1 MSKKKAPTKPVRSV
15 SDHVVCS
22 DIMQTFEYEG
32 NFLPVRTFMD
42 KISDISDLRHPP
54 QEGVEYGIRVDY
66 PGHDGGYEL
75 QLVRRVTESDQA
87 LILDLL
93 DMRKKLINLHLKI
106 VTEDI
111 RCSLSFK
118 KNLVKELL
126 VPPKRSLF
134 ASRLSFLVAGAIARC
149 RLYGSYF

>member
-75 QLVRRVTESDQA
+75 QLVRRVTESDQ
-87 LILDLL
+87 
-93 DMRKKLINLHLKI
+93 
-106 VTEDI
+106 
-111 RCSLSFK
+111 SF
-118 KNLVKELL
+118 N
-126 VPPKRSLF
+126 
-134 ASRLSFLVAGAIARC
+134 SRLARYEEEVNQFTSEDRDRRYKMFLELQKEFGK
-149 RLYGSYF
+149 GTSSSS